1 MDVRHLEYFLAVVD
15 HGGVTKAAAALYISQ
30 PSLSQAL
37 RAFERSAGV
46 TLFHRDG
53 RGVSLTAEGRALVEP
68 ARRILVDVAAARDAV
83 GEVTRLAVGRLDI
96 ATDATL
102 AVDPLASIAGRLHRR
117 HPGVKVNAIGPD
129 NGDVADA
136 VRRGSCELGL
146 TDLPLKGT
154 SLRALP
160 LGSQEL
166 HLVLPPDAPP
176 GPDPVRLDAL
186 GDTPLLLPPDGF
198 TIRDVIDA
206 AFESVGTAP
215 QVAVQCGH
223 LEALANMVF
232 EGAGAAF
239 FPAALAE
246 AWGRAGAVVR
256 VPRPAPVRAIGI
268 VHRPGPLS
276 PAAAAFLDAAGVD
289 PEAPADQ
296 RT

>member
-1 MDVRHLEYFLAVVD
+1 MDVRHLEHFLAVVD
-15 HGGVTKAAAALYISQ
+15 HGGVTRAAAALYISQ

-46 TLFHRDG
+46 TLFHRNG
-53 RGVSLTAEGRALVEP
+53 RGISLTAEGRALVEP
-68 ARRILVDVAAARDAV
+68 ARRILADVAAAREAV

-102 AVDPLASIAGRLHRR
+102 AVDPLAPVIGLLNQR
-117 HPGVKVNAIGPD
+117 HPGVRVNAIGPD
-129 NGDVADA
+129 DGDDVAGS

-146 TDLPLKGT
+146 TDLPTGST
-154 SLRALP
+154 SLRTHP

-166 HLVLPPDAPP
+166 HLVLPPDSPT
-176 GPDPVRLDAL
+176 GPDPVPLESL
-186 GDTPLLLPPDGF
+186 GDVPLLLPPEGF
-198 TIRDVIDA
+198 TIRHVIDA
-206 AFESVGTAP
+206 AFAAVGVLP
-215 QVAVQCGH
+215 RVAVQCGH

-256 VPRPAPVRAIGI
+256 EPRPAPVRTIGI

-276 PAAAAFLDAAGVD
+276 PAAAAFLDAAGV
-289 PEAPADQ
+289 EPAADL
-296 RT
+296 RA